1 MTRIEFEAEIPLI
14 EKKGKIIQF
23 PEIWGDTGGDGKT
36 KVELEYLEI
45 FQVYT
50 LWCEEKTHKYP
61 KYLIYKSEYWVSGQ
75 DPRQTHSC

>member
-14 EKKGKIIQF
+14 EKKGRIIQF

-45 FQVYT
+45 FQVCT
-50 LWCEEKTHKYP
+50 LWYEENIAKGTT
-61 KYLIYKSEYWVSGQ
+61 
-75 DPRQTHSC
+75 DPGVDCVDQ